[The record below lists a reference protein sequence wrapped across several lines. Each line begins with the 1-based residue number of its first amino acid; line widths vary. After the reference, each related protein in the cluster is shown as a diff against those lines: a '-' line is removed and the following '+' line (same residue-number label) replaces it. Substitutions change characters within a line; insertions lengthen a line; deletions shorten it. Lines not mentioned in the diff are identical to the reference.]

1 LPTTNVF
8 IDRKAQKQ
16 LDKLPKSIQDKV
28 CDAIDV
34 LEQEGFSKKLDIKKV
49 KSLANS
55 FRVRVGAYRILFLFS
70 TGDTIEIYAI
80 LPRKSAYSK
89 T

>member
-1 LPTTNVF
+1 MPATNVF

-16 LDKLPKSIQDKV
+16 LDKLPKPIHDKV

-34 LEQEGFSKKLDIKKV
+34 LEQEGFSKKLNIKKV

-55 FRVRVGAYRILFLFS
+55 FRVRVGTYRILFLFAS
-70 TGDTIEIYAI
+70 GNTIEIYAI
-80 LPRKSAYSK
+80 LPRKNAYNK